1 MAFVSHASCHFLY
14 VKAKFSG
21 SLQRTPLVS
30 PPPYLLVT
38 NPTTGI
44 NMVAQWSN
52 TIFAIGSVVTIPL
65 YVTIIVLLLTKRK
78 LIKLSNTFS
87 WLIISQGFA
96 DVIYMTEY
104 LLFGVFCYFANMDIF
119 DTKAKNIVADL
130 FSKFLVYFTAL
141 RGIGIMFI
149 SVQRYM
155 IICRWPSKL
164 NTMIVHARPIYLVL
178 THWLLSALVTSPVF
192 IFTSAKFGLYPDW
205 TVIYDRRSLRV
216 VTAVN
221 NFSVSVPFIIC
232 IICYAATLR
241 RLFNKH
247 WANFNTAKMVRES
260 RLCFQVAAFVF
271 AFSLI
276 FIYQLIQEICALA
289 SIKVNLEFRS
299 VHPIL
304 SGLLSFVVPW
314 TLFLFNKELS
324 TLIKQKVQCRCLS
337 TRNRCSV
344 PPATWTTTT
353 TR

>member
-1 MAFVSHASCHFLY
+1 
-14 VKAKFSG
+14 
-21 SLQRTPLVS
+21 
-30 PPPYLLVT
+30 
-38 NPTTGI
+38 
-44 NMVAQWSN
+44 VAQWSN

-260 RLCFQVAAFVF
+260 RLCFQ
-271 AFSLI
+271 
-276 FIYQLIQEICALA
+276 
-289 SIKVNLEFRS
+289 IKVNLEFRS

-344 PPATWTTTT
+344 PPATWTTTS